1 MVPRILNSIFG
12 LIQRKNNDE
21 YNKLVGVWT
30 PSTKLEVFFCAIYRV
45 KFVKSGDIII
55 LVMAR
60 QTLDLI
66 IICTAGHL
74 AKSKQFVQR
83 KVLP

>member
-30 PSTKLEVFFCAIYRV
+30 PSTKLEVFFCAECRV
-45 KFVKSGDIII
+45 FLLKNSANIVHGKKG
-55 LVMAR
+55 
-60 QTLDLI
+60 
-66 IICTAGHL
+66 
-74 AKSKQFVQR
+74 
-83 KVLP
+83 

>member
-30 PSTKLEVFFCAIYRV
+30 PSTKLEVFFCAECRV
-45 KFVKSGDIII
+45 FLLKNSDIII
-55 LVMAR
+55 FGKKGKRRIAMYDYLVVG
-60 QTLDLI
+60 
-66 IICTAGHL
+66 AGL
-74 AKSKQFVQR
+74 
-83 KVLP
+83 